1 MVNEQFAA
9 ESARVQEALHQARI
23 RISAA
28 HGLVPELHIGVAH
41 ASAELSHAERAHWV
55 GATSHAG
62 DNPVVASDALEQV
75 QKLCGTSHAIG
86 AEIQL
91 KLDGAYV
98 LVEDARQALRR
109 IDPETL
115 SGQERSDLAALG
127 VRVDALSDV
136 VDLGRSMTEA
146 AMGHLGSA
154 SQSAGQMLPL
164 EHPQGQP
171 HAISRV
177 AAQINLASSDLGQA
191 TADTRHLGRTVEQA
205 DVGGQRAARQ
215 SDVVSEAARRRLGH
229 ESRRGSAPAA
239 AGAQP
244 HFFGPSR

>member
-9 ESARVQEALHQARI
+9 ESARVQEALHQARS

-28 HGLVPELHIGVAH
+28 HGLVPDLHIGVAH
-41 ASAELSHAERAHWV
+41 ASAELSHAERAHWA
-55 GATSHAG
+55 GASSHAG
-62 DNPVVASDALEQV
+62 GNPVAASDALEQV
-75 QKLCGTSHAIG
+75 QKLCGTAHAIS

-91 KLDGAYV
+91 KLDGAYL
-98 LVEDARQALRR
+98 LVEGARQALRR
-109 IDPETL
+109 VDPEAL

-177 AAQINLASSDLGQA
+177 AAQISLASSDLSQA
-191 TADTRHLGRTVEQA
+191 TADGRHLGRTIEQA
-205 DVGGQRAARQ
+205 DVGGHRAARQ
-215 SDVVSEAARRRLGH
+215 SDVVSEGARRRLGH
-229 ESRRGSAPAA
+229 KSRRGSAPAA
-239 AGAQP
+239 AGAQRR
-244 HFFGPSR
+244 FFGPSR

>member
-9 ESARVQEALHQARI
+9 QSARVQQALHQART

-28 HGLVPELHIGVAH
+28 HALVPDLHIGVAH
-41 ASAELSHAERAHWV
+41 ASAELSHAVRAHWA
-55 GATSHAG
+55 GATSHAAG
-62 DNPVVASDALEQV
+62 NPVAASDALEQV

-91 KLDGAYV
+91 KLDGAY
-98 LVEDARQALRR
+98 LLIEDARQALRG

-127 VRVDALSDV
+127 VHVDALSDV

-146 AMGHLGSA
+146 ATGHLGSA
-154 SQSAGQMLPL
+154 SQSAGQMLPM

-171 HAISRV
+171 HDLSRV
-177 AAQINLASSDLGQA
+177 AAQMRLASSDLGQA
-191 TADTRHLGRTVEQA
+191 TADSGHLGRTVEQA
-205 DVGGQRAARQ
+205 DVSGQRAARA